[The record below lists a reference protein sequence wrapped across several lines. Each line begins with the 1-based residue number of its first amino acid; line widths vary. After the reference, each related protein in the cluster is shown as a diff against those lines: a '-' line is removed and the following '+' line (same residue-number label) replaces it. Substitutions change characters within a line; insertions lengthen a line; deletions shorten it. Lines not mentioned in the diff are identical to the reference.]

1 MSFATINQFAEQ
13 EKRIAALEAR
23 IAELEST
30 RQSEPVKAARKR
42 GKKAKAEPTGEPA
55 GEPTEKKAGS
65 PWSIFSGRRVGGLI
79 RAAEAETPKDKK
91 TGVAVILQFASTL
104 WAKRH
109 EWTDEEIMAEWPTF
123 EPPTFSK
130 KELERQSKSSKSSTG
145 SAEAAEPVAD
155 APNAGKKTRKP
166 QSQET
171 KDAAAVKRAATKAA
185 KAGKTADAAPVVAE
199 AVVAAPVVAAPVVA
213 EVKHSKAKIAPKP
226 KKVDLFLDP
235 WDFEGESY
243 YKNQRN
249 DVISADGDWLGRFN
263 GSAIDTTVP
272 EPEDFADLTTR

>member
-1 MSFATINQFAEQ
+1 MSFATINQFAEH

-30 RQSEPVKAARKR
+30 RQSEAVKATRKG
-42 GKKAKAEPTGEPA
+42 GKKAKAEPTGEPK
-55 GEPTEKKAGS
+55 EKKA
-65 PWSIFSGRRVGGLI
+65 PNEWIVFSGRVEQLV
-79 RAAEAETPKDKK
+79 RAHEQASGAEKMK
-91 TGVAVILQFASTL
+91 TVVVKQFASHL
-104 WAKRH
+104 KSQKVYAL
-109 EWTDEEIMAEWPTF
+109 WTDSEITAEIASF
-123 EPPTFSK
+123 EPPAVSK
-130 KELERQSKSSKSSTG
+130 QELAKSSKSSTG

-171 KDAAAVKRAATKAA
+171 KDAAALKRAATKAA
-185 KAGKTADAAPVVAE
+185 KAGKTAEAAPVVA
-199 AVVAAPVVAAPVVA
+199 APVVAAPVVAAPVVA

-235 WDFEGESY
+235 WDFEGETY
-243 YKNQRN
+243 YKNSRN